1 MTKQS
6 IISILKDISDNYR
19 TDTNNTV
26 TMVNINDTEKKCF
39 FIRVTVGTIY
49 CGTIYC
55 DCIKICGNDLIQFI
69 NDGKIIAIFD
79 YLAIDEIDLLY
90 L

>member
-1 MTKQS
+1 MTKEA
-6 IISILKDISDNYR
+6 ITSILKNISDDYR
-19 TDTNNTV
+19 TDTNGTA
-26 TMVNINDTEKKCF
+26 TMFHISDTEKWF

-79 YLAIDEIDLLY
+79 YLAIDEIGLLY

>member
-6 IISILKDISDNYR
+6 ITSILKNISDIDQAA
-19 TDTNNTV
+19 TTNTV
-26 TMVNINDTEKKCF
+26 TTFHINDTGKCF
-39 FIRVTVGTIY
+39 SVRVIVGTIY

-55 DCIKICGNDLIQFI
+55 DCIKLCGSDLIQFI
-69 NDGKIIAIFD
+69 NDGKIIAMFD
-79 YLAIDEIDLLY
+79 YVAIDEIGLLY

>member
-6 IISILKDISDNYR
+6 ITSTFKTISDDYQ
-19 TDTNNTV
+19 TDTDDTI
-26 TMVNINDTEKKCF
+26 TMFLNDTSKYF
-39 FIRVTVGTIY
+39 SIRITVGLTY

-55 DCIKICGNDLIQFI
+55 DCIRIDDDNDLIQFI
-69 NDGKIIAIFD
+69 NDGKTIAIFD

>member
-6 IISILKDISDNYR
+6 ITSIFKNLSDDYQ
-19 TDTNNTV
+19 TDDTI
-26 TMVNINDTEKKCF
+26 TMFLNDTSKCF
-39 FIRVTVGTIY
+39 SIRITVGITY

-55 DCIKICGNDLIQFI
+55 DCIRIDDDSDLIQFI

-79 YLAIDEIDLLY
+79 YLAISEISLL

>member
-6 IISILKDISDNYR
+6 IVSILKNISDSYQ
-19 TDTNNTV
+19 TNMDDTV
-26 TMVNINDTEKKCF
+26 TMVHINDTEKCF
-39 FIRVTVGTIY
+39 FIRVTVGTKY

-69 NDGKIIAIFD
+69 NDGKTIAIFD
-79 YLAIDEIDLLY
+79 YLVIDEIDLLY

>member
-1 MTKQS
+1 MTKEAITS
-6 IISILKDISDNYR
+6 IIKDISDSYR
-19 TDTNNTV
+19 TDTNDTA
-26 TMVNINDTEKKCF
+26 TMFRINGTGKCF
-39 FIRVTVGTIY
+39 SVRAIVGTIY

-55 DCIKICGNDLIQFI
+55 DCIKIDDRDLIQFI

-79 YLAIDEIDLLY
+79 YLAIDEIGLLY

>member
-6 IISILKDISDNYR
+6 IISILKNISDDYR
-19 TDTNNTV
+19 TDTNDTV
-26 TMVNINDTEKKCF
+26 TMFHINDTGKCF
-39 FIRVTVGTIY
+39 LIRVIVGTIY

-55 DCIKICGNDLIQFI
+55 DCIKICDNDLIQFI

-79 YLAIDEIDLLY
+79 YLKIDEIDLLD

>member
-1 MTKQS
+1 MTKEA
-6 IISILKDISDNYR
+6 ITSILKNISDSYQ
-19 TDTNNTV
+19 TNMDDTV
-26 TMVNINDTEKKCF
+26 TTVHIDDTEKCF
-39 FIRVTVGTIY
+39 FIRVKVGTTY

-79 YLAIDEIDLLY
+79 YLAISEISLL